1 MSIERTC
8 QEHTTN
14 KKTTNSNWLR
24 SSWSLTGPALIAAK
38 KSAGSTRRD
47 AFLSSAAS
55 ASLAAARCR
64 SHSPHPPYPPIR
76 GFALAQEISPSQ
88 SSELLMMAT
97 ASEQWSSDANE
108 AVQISLVI
116 PGPKGPQ
123 TVHEFHPTFTYPIFG
138 EEERIFGYKG
148 LHIDIRFAADEMRP
162 NVFVSY
168 DKKFTPVGDTVA
180 LDILST
186 LKEWLPHQAFTRST
200 DFETQLEARTAGR
213 HFVPPGKLVQ
223 SYSRKGKTF
232 DIWAGSLLDPAVRET
247 VERMQILISFFIEAG
262 TPINTQDADWTL
274 DRWTIYF
281 VYEKISAEPS
291 AGSSHD
297 NLQVSRSYSFIGY
310 STTYRFFSLKPASTI
325 SKATARSDNPTTK
338 LVSGGLQSIFGA
350 DGIAVKDL
358 PACVRLSQFL
368 ILPPYQKSGH
378 GSALYSAIYAD
389 ILTDP
394 TVRELAVEDP
404 SEEFDVL
411 RDINDWRTLEPKFR
425 EAKISIN
432 VEPFSGTEKRRIGP
446 LPTAKLLD
454 AATLKKIRADTK
466 IARRQFARQLEMYL
480 LSLIP
485 FSHRAA
491 GGASLTKLL
500 IRKTRAT
507 DPADKAYYWWRLIL
521 KQRIYK
527 KNKDQLQQ
535 LDLEE
540 RRPKVEDAARA
551 QEDEYEKLLLTFAA
565 LASKDLLQNGSR
577 SQPVQ
582 ERKRKIIEDDEDED
596 ETDDETK
603 KQKI

>member
-1 MSIERTC
+1 
-8 QEHTTN
+8 
-14 KKTTNSNWLR
+14 
-24 SSWSLTGPALIAAK
+24 
-38 KSAGSTRRD
+38 
-47 AFLSSAAS
+47 
-55 ASLAAARCR
+55 
-64 SHSPHPPYPPIR
+64 
-76 GFALAQEISPSQ
+76 
-88 SSELLMMAT
+88 MA

-108 AVQISLVI
+108 AVQISIVRPSPHGL
-116 PGPKGPQ
+116 Q

-148 LHIDIRFAADEMRP
+148 LHVDVRFAEEDMRS
-162 NVFVSY
+162 NVLVSY

-186 LKEWLPHQAFTRST
+186 MKEWLPPHAFAKSAEFQA
-200 DFETQLEARTAGR
+200 QVEANTASR
-213 HFVPPGKLVQ
+213 KFVPPGRLVHG
-223 SYSRKGKTF
+223 YSRKGKTF
-232 DIWAGSLLDPAVRET
+232 QIWAGSLLDPAVRET

-262 TPINTQDADWTL
+262 TPINTEDADWTL
-274 DRWTIYF
+274 DRWTVYF
-281 VYEKISAEPS
+281 VYEKLELPS
-291 AGSSHD
+291 LGGLPSPP
-297 NLQVSRSYSFIGY
+297 SYSFIGY
-310 STTYRFFSLKPASTI
+310 STTYRFFSLRPASMTNQ
-325 SKATARSDNPTTK
+325 ATG
-338 LVSGGLQSIFGA
+338 VSESSSTRATLQSIFGA
-350 DGIAVKDL
+350 DDMSVKDF
-358 PACVRLSQFL
+358 PSYVRLSQFL

-389 ILTDP
+389 ILADS

-411 RDINDWRTLEPKFR
+411 RDINDWRTLEPKLR
-425 EAKISIN
+425 AARISIN
-432 VEPFSGTEKRRIGP
+432 VEPFSGAERRRGGR
-446 LPTAKLLD
+446 LPTARLLD
-454 AATLKKIRADTK
+454 MAALRKIRAETK
-466 IARRQFARQLEMYL
+466 IAKRQFARQVEMYL

-500 IRKTRAT
+500 IQKTRAT

-565 LASKDLLQNGSR
+565 LASKDLLQNGNG
-577 SQPVQ
+577 SQLVI
-582 ERKRKIIEDDEDED
+582 ERKRKIIEDDEDDDEGED
-596 ETDDETK
+596 EDEDEDAASSSDAK
-603 KQKI
+603 RARI

>member
-1 MSIERTC
+1 MAT
-8 QEHTTN
+8 
-14 KKTTNSNWLR
+14 
-24 SSWSLTGPALIAAK
+24 
-38 KSAGSTRRD
+38 
-47 AFLSSAAS
+47 SSA
-55 ASLAAARCR
+55 
-64 SHSPHPPYPPIR
+64 
-76 GFALAQEISPSQ
+76 
-88 SSELLMMAT
+88 
-97 ASEQWSSDANE
+97 QWSSDAND
-108 AVQISLVI
+108 AVQISIVK
-116 PGPKGPQ
+116 PGPQGLQ

-148 LHIDIRFAADEMRP
+148 LHIDVRFAADDMRP
-162 NVFVSY
+162 NVFISY

-186 LKEWLPHQAFTRST
+186 LKEWLPQEAFASSA
-200 DFETQLEARTAGR
+200 DFQKQTEASAVGR
-213 HFVPPGKLVQ
+213 RFTPPGKLVHN
-223 SYSRKGKTF
+223 YSRKGKTF
-232 DIWAGSLLDPAVRET
+232 EIWAGSLLDPAVRET
-247 VERMQILISFFIEAG
+247 LERMQILISFFIEAG

-281 VYEKISAEPS
+281 VYEKISAERS
-291 AGSSHD
+291 ASS
-297 NLQVSRSYSFIGY
+297 SSYSFIGY
-310 STTYRFFSLKPASTI
+310 STTYRFFSLKPASAI
-325 SKATARSDNPTTK
+325 DKAAVESNNSTTK
-338 LVSGGLQSIFGA
+338 AASGALQSIFRT
-350 DGIAVKDL
+350 DSINVKEL

-378 GSALYSAIYAD
+378 GSALYSAIYAS

-394 TVRELAVEDP
+394 TVRELSVEDP

-425 EAKISIN
+425 DAKISIN
-432 VEPFSGTEKRRIGP
+432 VEPFSGTEKRRGGR

-454 AATLKKIRADTK
+454 VAALKKIRADTK
-466 IARRQFARQLEMYL
+466 IARRQFARQVEMYL

-500 IRKTRAT
+500 IQKTRAP

-565 LASKDLLQNGSR
+565 LASKDLLQNGSG
-577 SQPVQ
+577 SQAVQ

-596 ETDDETK
+596 ESDGETK
-603 KQKI
+603 KRKV

>member
-1 MSIERTC
+1 MA
-8 QEHTTN
+8 
-14 KKTTNSNWLR
+14 
-24 SSWSLTGPALIAAK
+24 SS
-38 KSAGSTRRD
+38 
-47 AFLSSAAS
+47 
-55 ASLAAARCR
+55 
-64 SHSPHPPYPPIR
+64 
-76 GFALAQEISPSQ
+76 
-88 SSELLMMAT
+88 
-97 ASEQWSSDANE
+97 SEQWSSDANE
-108 AVQISLVI
+108 AVQISIVR
-116 PGPKGPQ
+116 PGPQGLQ

-148 LHIDIRFAADEMRP
+148 LHVDVRFAADDMRP

-186 LKEWLPHQAFTRST
+186 LKEWLPHQAFTRSA
-200 DFETQLEARTAGR
+200 DFKAQIEATAAR
-213 HFVPPGKLVQ
+213 RQFVPPGKLVQ
-223 SYSRKGKTF
+223 SYSRNGKTF
-232 DIWAGSLLDPAVRET
+232 EVWAGSLLDPAVRET

-281 VYEKISAEPS
+281 LYEKISGEPS
-291 AGSSHD
+291 AGPS
-297 NLQVSRSYSFIGY
+297 NGRLQLSPSYSFIGY
-310 STTYRFFSLKPASTI
+310 STTYRFFSLKPASAV
-325 SKATARSDNPTTK
+325 SKAGVTSDKPTTK
-338 LVSGGLQSIFGA
+338 VSAGTLQSILGA

-378 GSALYSAIYAD
+378 GSALYNVIYGD
-389 ILTDP
+389 ILADP

-425 EAKISIN
+425 QAKISIN
-432 VEPFSGTEKRRIGP
+432 VEPFLGTMRRIGR

-454 AATLKKIRADTK
+454 VAALKKIRADTK
-466 IARRQFARQLEMYL
+466 IARRQFARQVEMYL

-500 IRKTRAT
+500 IQKTRTT

-565 LASKDLLQNGSR
+565 LASKDLLQNGSG
-577 SQPVQ
+577 SQPAQ

-596 ETDDETK
+596 ETDGETK
-603 KQKI
+603 KQKT

>member
-1 MSIERTC
+1 
-8 QEHTTN
+8 
-14 KKTTNSNWLR
+14 
-24 SSWSLTGPALIAAK
+24 
-38 KSAGSTRRD
+38 
-47 AFLSSAAS
+47 
-55 ASLAAARCR
+55 
-64 SHSPHPPYPPIR
+64 
-76 GFALAQEISPSQ
+76 
-88 SSELLMMAT
+88 MAT
-97 ASEQWSSDANE
+97 SEQWSSDANE
-108 AVQISLVI
+108 AVQISIVR
-116 PGPKGPQ
+116 PGPHGLQ
-123 TVHEFHPTFTYPIFG
+123 TLHEFHPTFTYPIFG

-148 LHIDIRFAADEMRP
+148 LHIDVRFAEEDMRP
-162 NVFVSY
+162 NVVVSY

-186 LKEWLPHQAFTRST
+186 MKEWLPRHAFAKSAE
-200 DFETQLEARTAGR
+200 FQTQVEANAAGR
-213 HFVPPGKLVQ
+213 KFIPPGKLVH

-232 DIWAGSLLDPAVRET
+232 QIWAGSLLDLAVRET

-262 TPINTQDADWTL
+262 TPINTEDADWTL
-274 DRWTIYF
+274 DRWTVYF
-281 VYEKISAEPS
+281 VYEKLEPP
-291 AGSSHD
+291 
-297 NLQVSRSYSFIGY
+297 SYSFIGY
-310 STTYRFFSLKPASTI
+310 STTYRFFSLKPASSTNQAAAV
-325 SKATARSDNPTTK
+325 SESPTTK
-338 LVSGGLQSIFGA
+338 AGPGTLESIFSA
-350 DGIAVKDL
+350 DDMSVKDL
-358 PACVRLSQFL
+358 PSYVRLSQFL

-389 ILTDP
+389 ILADS

-411 RDINDWRTLEPKFR
+411 RDINDWRTLEPKLR
-425 EAKISIN
+425 AAQISIN
-432 VEPFSGTEKRRIGP
+432 VEPFSDTEKRRGGR
-446 LPTAKLLD
+446 LPTARLLD
-454 AATLKKIRADTK
+454 MAALRKIRAGTK
-466 IARRQFARQLEMYL
+466 IAKRQFARQVEMYL

-500 IRKTRAT
+500 IQKTRAT

-565 LASKDLLQNGSR
+565 LASKDFLQNGNG
-577 SQPVQ
+577 SQSAI

-596 ETDDETK
+596 EDAASGSDAK
-603 KQKI
+603 KARI

>member
-1 MSIERTC
+1 MRVGCIG
-8 QEHTTN
+8 
-14 KKTTNSNWLR
+14 
-24 SSWSLTGPALIAAK
+24 SLTSPKHDRRQEDYGLDT
-38 KSAGSTRRD
+38 SETRS
-47 AFLSSAAS
+47 AFLRRFYARGKVTLAIPSTSA
-55 ASLAAARCR
+55 
-64 SHSPHPPYPPIR
+64 
-76 GFALAQEISPSQ
+76 FALTSR
-88 SSELLMMAT
+88 LLPIPVHGLLIMAT
-97 ASEQWSSDANE
+97 SSEQWSSDANE
-108 AVQISLVI
+108 AVRISLVK
-116 PGPKGPQ
+116 PGPQGLESLHQFP
-123 TVHEFHPTFTYPIFG
+123 PTFTYPIFG

-148 LHIDIRFAADEMRP
+148 LHIDVKFATDDMTP
-162 NVFVSY
+162 NVVVSY
-168 DKKFTPVGDTVA
+168 DKKFTPVGNTVA

-186 LKEWLPHQAFTRST
+186 LKEWLPHQAFARPTE
-200 DFETQLEARTAGR
+200 FKTQIEVSATAGR
-213 HFVPPGKLVQ
+213 FKPPGKLVQ
-223 SYSRKGKTF
+223 SYSRKGRTF
-232 DIWAGSLLDPAVRET
+232 EIWAGSLLDPAVRET

-274 DRWTIYF
+274 ARWTVYF
-281 VYEKISAEPS
+281 VYERLAAERLTD
-291 AGSSHD
+291 SSLD
-297 NLQVSRSYSFIGY
+297 RPEASPSYSFIGY

-325 SKATARSDNPTTK
+325 SKVTVYSDHLTTNIATRS
-338 LVSGGLQSIFGA
+338 LHSIFRA
-350 DGIAVKDL
+350 DGIAIKEL

-368 ILPPYQKSGH
+368 ILPPHQKSGH
-378 GSALYSAIYAD
+378 GSALYTAIYAD
-389 ILTDP
+389 ILGDP

-432 VEPFSGTEKRRIGP
+432 VEPFSGPEKRRLGP
-446 LPTAKLLD
+446 LPTSKLLD
-454 AATLKKIRADTK
+454 VAALKKIRAETK

-500 IRKTRAT
+500 IQKTRAT

-565 LASKDLLQNGSR
+565 LASKDLLQNGSG
-577 SQPVQ
+577 SQTLQ

-596 ETDDETK
+596 ETDGEMK